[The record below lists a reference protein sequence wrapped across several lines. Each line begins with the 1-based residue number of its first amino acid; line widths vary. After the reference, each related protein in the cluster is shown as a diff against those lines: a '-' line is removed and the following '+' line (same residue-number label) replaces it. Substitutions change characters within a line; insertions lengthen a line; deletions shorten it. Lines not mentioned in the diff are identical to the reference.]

1 MPKLSLRFPVLLL
14 ALLALLAGMWAGLL
28 RLGWIWPPLNPLL
41 PVEHGPLMV
50 SGFLGTLIG
59 LERSVALSMT
69 AVPRRK
75 WLYYLSP
82 AITGIGSLLILT
94 GLNVLAGAVMIWI
107 GSVGLLIMF
116 GLILKRH
123 TGLDTAVMAL
133 GALCWLAG
141 NTIWLGRGLMFQVT
155 WWWAAFLILT
165 IAGERLELSRVLRI
179 PQQPKIVFGLIILL
193 QILGLILLMFAYDG
207 GVRLFS
213 FSLIL
218 LSLWLIYYDLARRNI
233 HQSGL
238 TRFIAVCL
246 LSGYFWLLAA
256 GMIGIVFGGVIAGFR
271 YDAILHSIFLGFVFA
286 MIFGHAPIIF
296 PAVLNV
302 AMKYSRA
309 FYIPLILLHLSLIL
323 RVGSDLLL
331 WFPGRQY
338 GGLLNVLV
346 LLLFLLNTII
356 AIIRGQK
363 ESGARP
369 T

>member
-1 MPKLSLRFPVLLL
+1 MPKLSLRIPVLLL
-14 ALLALLAGMWAGLL
+14 AILALLAGMWAGLL

-50 SGFLGTLIG
+50 SGFLGALIG
-59 LERSVALSMT
+59 LERSVALSAT
-69 AVPRRK
+69 AAPRRK
-75 WLYYLSP
+75 WLYYLGP

-94 GLNVLAGAVMIWI
+94 GLSPVAGAALIWL

-123 TGLDTAVMAL
+123 TGLDTAVMSL

-141 NTIWLGRGLMFQVT
+141 NTIWLAGTPIHQVV

-165 IAGERLELSRVLRI
+165 IAGERLELNRVLRI
-179 PQQPKIVFGLIILL
+179 PQQPKIVFGLIVLL
-193 QILGLILLMFAYDG
+193 QLLSLILLMFAYDSG
-207 GVRLFS
+207 ARLFS

-233 HQSGL
+233 HKNSL
-238 TRFIAVCL
+238 TRYIAICL

-256 GMIGIVFGGVIAGFR
+256 GLMGVIFGGVIAGFP
-271 YDAILHSIFLGFVFA
+271 YDAILHSIFLGFVFT

-302 AMKYSRA
+302 TMAYSGA
-309 FYIPLILLHLSLIL
+309 FYVPLILLHLSLIL

-331 WFPGRQY
+331 WFPGRQC
-338 GGLLNVLV
+338 GGLLNALA

-356 AIIRGQK
+356 AIIRSQK
-363 ESGARP
+363 KPASI
-369 T
+369 